1 MTDGLFTYIASV
13 CPAAASRCRLF
24 TLVLCLLV
32 PLASL
37 DAAPPR
43 IRALPRP
50 SAGSPGFTKLV
61 APDIG
66 IDFTNHLAEERAATN
81 RNLVSG
87 SGVTI
92 GDIDGDGLADLFLG
106 SIDGPNALYRNLGGW
121 KFTNI
126 TAAALPGVSWLNPTS
141 GYNDSTGAAFAD
153 IDGDGDLD
161 LFVNMLGGGTRLFV
175 NDGTGRFAETT
186 DAAGLRSKLGA
197 TSMAL
202 ADVDGDGDLDLY
214 VARFRPTTVLDQP
227 NTTYQLRQTDNG
239 SVVIGVNGR
248 PVTSPDLTNRFEMT
262 PGGEVQEFGEPD
274 SLFLNDGKG
283 VFAEVSWVGG
293 AFLNESGT
301 PLRQP
306 YRDWGLAV
314 HFHDLNADGRPD
326 IYICNDLHTPD
337 RIWMNETGADR
348 ILRFRELSPLALR
361 SNPTFSMG
369 ADFADFDRDGT
380 VDFFAVDMFSRN
392 RAWRHTQMAGL
403 APMLRLPGQYANRA
417 QVQRNVLQINRG
429 DGTWADT
436 AWQAGVEASEWSW
449 GPVALDVDLD
459 GFEDII
465 VPNGEWRDFQ
475 DSDGANRISEAQ
487 KRGEL
492 KTSAQIAAIVQT
504 FPKLATPNSAF
515 RNRGDAT
522 FDYVSKEWG
531 FLEDSISQGVALGD
545 LDGDG
550 DIDLVTNDLMSRP
563 AIYRNNSAAGRIA
576 VRLRGPAANTRG
588 VGARIAIHAAGL
600 PVQKQEMIAGGR
612 YLGGDDAVR
621 TFATGAAA
629 TATVEVTWRSGRVS
643 RVADVPANS
652 EIVIDESEAGAAT
665 ASPAV
670 SAPFFENVSDRI
682 KHVHVDEPF
691 DDFSRQPMLPARLSQ
706 LGPGVTWT
714 DLNRDG
720 HPDLVVGSGRTG
732 FPGVFLN
739 DGKGGFI
746 RQEAAPFNRATSRDL
761 TTILPLNGALISG
774 VSNFEDGLTNGGALR
789 LYDPATGRSGEMLLG
804 TSFSTGPL
812 AAADVDGDG
821 ELEVF
826 VGGRSIPGRYPE
838 PAPSLLLKNQ
848 GGRFVVHK
856 RWESLGLV
864 SGACFTDLDGD
875 GHPDLVVAAE
885 WSAPKFFRNDSGDLK
900 EWTPELAAPDNAGLT
915 GWWNS
920 VTAGDF
926 DGDGRMD
933 LVLGNQ
939 GRNSRYAAS
948 STAPRRIWYGD
959 LGSGLGNDVIETWF
973 DVASKEDR
981 MEREYMMI
989 RSLFPASQEAAP
1001 TYASYSIISFLR
1013 LFGTQA
1019 STARAVSADTLD
1031 SMVLMNRAGRFEARQ
1046 LPGVA
1051 QWSSAFGLC
1060 VADYDGDGNEDVFLA
1075 QNSASPHLFS
1085 ERLDAGRGLWLRGD
1099 GKGGFT
1105 PDHRSGVIAY
1115 GDGRGAAVADFDG
1128 DGRVDLALSQNGSA
1142 TTLWRNTGA
1151 RAGLRVRLAGP
1162 PGNPSAIGASVR
1174 LRYGERSGPWRELHL
1189 GAGYWSC
1196 DDPVVVLG
1204 KSGEPTAVE
1213 VRWPG
1218 GKTVAVPLKAGE
1230 AEVRL
1235 AFPQ

>member
-1 MTDGLFTYIASV
+1 MFPTSAIRGRMAAVALGSLSLAFALH
-13 CPAAASRCRLF
+13 AAA
-24 TLVLCLLV
+24 
-32 PLASL
+32 
-37 DAAPPR
+37 PR
-43 IRALPRP
+43 IRALPKP
-50 SAGSPGFTKLV
+50 PAGSPGFTKL
-61 APDIG
+61 AARDLG
-66 IDFTNHLAEERAATN
+66 INFTNRLAEDRAATN

-92 GDIDGDGLADLFLG
+92 GDIDGDGLADVFLG

-126 TAAALPGVSWLNPTS
+126 IETALSGVSWVNPTS

-175 NDGTGRFAETT
+175 NDGKGVFAETT
-186 DAAGLRSKLGA
+186 DAAGLRSRLGS

-227 NTTYQLRQTDNG
+227 NTTYQLRQTDRG
-239 SVVIGVNGR
+239 QVVTGVNGR
-248 PVTSPDLTNRFEMT
+248 PVTSPDLTNRFEMNAL
-262 PGGEVQEFGEPD
+262 GEVMEYGEPD

-283 VFAEVSWVGG
+283 VFAEVPWTGG
-293 AFLNESGT
+293 AFVDDSGK
-301 PLRQP
+301 PLANG
-306 YRDWGLAV
+306 YRDWGLAA
-314 HFHDLNADGRPD
+314 HFHDLNGDGRPD
-326 IYICNDLHTPD
+326 IYVCNDLHTPD
-337 RIWMNETGADR
+337 RIWINETGPDR
-348 ILRFRELSPLALR
+348 GVRFRELSPLALR
-361 SNPTFSMG
+361 NNPTFSMG
-369 ADFADFDRDGT
+369 ADFADFNRDGH

-403 APMLRLPGQYANRA
+403 APMLRIPGQFANRA

-492 KTSAQIAAIVQT
+492 KTSAQVAAIVRS

-531 FLEDSISQGVALGD
+531 FLGDSVSQGVALGD

-550 DIDLVTNDLMSRP
+550 DIDIVMNDLMDQP
-563 AIYRNNSAAGRIA
+563 AIYRNNATAGRIA
-576 VRLRGPAANTRG
+576 VRLRGSAANTRG
-588 VGARIAIHAAGL
+588 IGASIAVRTAGL
-600 PVQKQEMIAGGR
+600 PEQKQEMIAGGR

-621 TFATGAAA
+621 TFATGAATKA
-629 TATVEVTWRSGRVS
+629 VVEVRWRSGKFS

-652 EIVIDESEAGAAT
+652 EIAIDEADASAA
-665 ASPAV
+665 PAPEPPP
-670 SAPFFENVSDRI
+670 APYFENVSDRL
-682 KHVHVDEPF
+682 KHVHTEELF
-691 DDFSRQPMLPARLSQ
+691 DDFGRQPMLPGRLSQ

-714 DLNRDG
+714 DLNGDG
-720 HPDLVVGSGRTG
+720 HPDLVIGTGRG
-732 FPGVFLN
+732 GQPGVFLN
-739 DGKGGFI
+739 DGKGGFV
-746 RQEAAPFNRATSRDL
+746 RQDGPPFNKTTSRDL
-761 TTILPLNGALISG
+761 TTLLPLNGALIAG
-774 VSNFEDGLTNGGALR
+774 VANYEDGLTNGGALR
-789 LYDPATGRSGEMLLG
+789 LYDPASGRSGEILVG
-804 TSFSTGPL
+804 TPFSTGPL
-812 AAADVDGDG
+812 AAADIDGDG
-821 ELEVF
+821 QLEIF
-826 VGGRSIPGRYPE
+826 VGGRSIAGRYPE
-838 PAPSLLLKNQ
+838 AAPSLLLKNQ
-848 GGRFVVHK
+848 GGRFVVSK

-864 SGACFTDLDGD
+864 GGACFTDLDGD
-875 GHPDLVVAAE
+875 GRPDLAVASE
-885 WSAPKFFRNDSGDLK
+885 WSAPKFFRNENGELK
-900 EWTPELAAPDNAGLT
+900 EWTPAIAAPGEARLT

-948 STAPRRIWYGD
+948 VATPRRIWYGD
-959 LGSGLGNDVIETWF
+959 LGSGAGNDIIETWV
-973 DVASKEDR
+973 DPASKEDR

-989 RSLFPASQEAAP
+989 HSLFPASHEAAP
-1001 TYASYSIISFLR
+1001 TYASYSTISFPR
-1013 LFGTQA
+1013 LFGTAA
-1019 STARAVSADTLD
+1019 SNARSVSADTLD
-1031 SMVLMNRAGRFEARQ
+1031 SVVLMNRGDRFEAKP
-1046 LPGVA
+1046 LPGQA
-1051 QWSSAFGLC
+1051 QWSAAFGLC
-1060 VADYDGDGNEDVFLA
+1060 VADYDGDGDEDLFIA
-1075 QNSASPHLFS
+1075 QNSSSAHPFS

-1099 GKGGFT
+1099 GKGGFKA
-1105 PDHRSGVIAY
+1105 DLLSGVVAY

-1128 DGRVDLALSQNGSA
+1128 DGRIDLALSQNGST

-1151 RAGLRVRLAGP
+1151 KPGVRVRLSGP
-1162 PGNPSAIGASVR
+1162 SGNPSAIGATVR
-1174 LRYGERSGPWRELHL
+1174 LKYGERSGPWRELHL

-1196 DDPVVVLG
+1196 DDPVAVLG

-1213 VRWPG
+1213 VRWPD
-1218 GKTVAVPLKAGE
+1218 GKMMTAPVKPGE
-1230 AEVRL
+1230 AEVRI